1 MASRRQQRRGVPR
14 WLAWTLGLVAAAAGL
29 WALVG
34 RDTTG
39 GPPLDDVDA
48 ASRERLEEVLR
59 EAGPDAR

>member
-1 MASRRQQRRGVPR
+1 MPR

-59 EAGPDAR
+59 EAGRDAR